1 MGRRTKATHIAPFH
15 KVGSIISIKLAVAA
29 AAAAAAAE
37 PRQWLKIG
45 CREALFS
52 HDVLQS

>member
-1 MGRRTKATHIAPFH
+1 MGGRTKATHIALFH
-15 KVGSIISIKLAVAA
+15 KVGSIISIKLAV